1 MFFIAG
7 LSMADLEIYFKELVD
22 GKRRGLAD
30 RLLLAFLTALSFF
43 YALIMRLRSAIY
55 ASGIFPVRRLA
66 RPVISVGNIAVG
78 GTGKTP
84 TVAALARY
92 FMARGKRVVVLSRGY
107 GGTLAGKICIVSDGK
122 KLLATA
128 AEAGDEP
135 YLLAAS
141 IPGLMVMVG
150 ADRYQAGRVAEERLT
165 PDIFI
170 LDDGFQHLRLQRD
183 LNILLL
189 DSRKPFSNGSTFP
202 AGLLREPKSAL
213 ERADLVI
220 FTRYTDGNQLQVA
233 QAIHKPFCRA
243 VHALT
248 GIVSLPDGPVQPFTA
263 LAGKSVMAFAGIA
276 DPAAFFEALEGEG
289 VQLVTTLAFA
299 DHVRYEEEEI
309 AALCRLKYASRS
321 ACLITT
327 GKDAVKLA
335 PYLDRVGPVYA
346 AVLEVKFLDS
356 GVLEGRL
363 EKLLP

>member
-1 MFFIAG
+1 
-7 LSMADLEIYFKELVD
+7 MADLEIYFKELVE
-22 GKRRGLAD
+22 GKRTGVAD

-43 YALIMRLRSAIY
+43 YALIMRLRSAAY

-66 RPVISVGNIAVG
+66 RPVISVGNITAG

-84 TVAALARY
+84 TVALLARY

-107 GGTLAGKICIVSDGK
+107 GGTLAGKIRIVSDGK
-122 KLLATA
+122 TLLATA

-150 ADRYQAGRVAEERLT
+150 ADRYRAGRLAEERLN

-170 LDDGFQHLRLQRD
+170 LDDGFQHLRLHRD

-189 DSRKPFSNGSTFP
+189 DSRKPFNNGNTFP
-202 AGLLREPKSAL
+202 AGLLRESKSAL

-220 FTRYTDGNQLQVA
+220 FTRCTDGNQLQFA
-233 QAIHKPFCRA
+233 QAVQKPFCLA

-248 GIVSLPDGPVQPFTA
+248 GIVPIPDGPVEPFTA
-263 LAGKSVMAFAGIA
+263 LAGKSAMAFAGIA
-276 DPAAFFEALEGEG
+276 DPASFFDALEGEG

-299 DHVRYEEEEI
+299 DHVRYAEEQI
-309 AALCRLKYASRS
+309 AALCRLKDASCS

-327 GKDAVKLA
+327 EKDAVKLA
-335 PYLDRVGPVYA
+335 PYLDRLGPVYA
-346 AVLEVKFLDS
+346 AVLEVRFLDK
-356 GVLEGRL
+356 GVLEGCL
-363 EKLLP
+363 EKLL

>member
-150 ADRYQAGRVAEERLT
+150 ADRYRAGSVAQERLN

-170 LDDGFQHLRLQRD
+170 LDDGFQHLRLHRD
-183 LNILLL
+183 LNVLLL
-189 DSRKPFSNGSTFP
+189 DCKKPFSNGRTFP
-202 AGLLREPKSAL
+202 AGMLREPEAAVK
-213 ERADLVI
+213 RADLVI
-220 FTRYTDGNQLQVA
+220 FTRCTDGNQQQVA

-243 VHALT
+243 VHALS
-248 GIVSLPDGPVQPFTA
+248 GIVPLPDGPVQPFTG
-263 LAGKSVMAFAGIA
+263 LAGMSVMAFAGIA
-276 DPAAFFEALEGEG
+276 DPAAFFDALEGEG

-299 DHVRYEEEEI
+299 DHIHYGEEEI
-309 AALCRLKYASRS
+309 AALCRLKDASRS
-321 ACLITT
+321 ACMITT

-335 PYLDRVGPVYA
+335 PYLDRLGPVYA
-346 AVLEVKFLDS
+346 AVLEVRFLDK
-356 GVLEGRL
+356 GVLEGSL
-363 EKLLP
+363 EKLL